1 MATSSVLPVRHVP
14 DAERRARL
22 GVRHLLAPDAQASDP
37 VGVAAALVGLH
48 ATEPA
53 SVHLS
58 CWARTPRLT
67 TADVDRAFYADKT
80 LVRQL
85 SLRTTLFGVEPAL
98 LPALHGSICRRMA
111 ARLRHDLS
119 LIHI

>member
-22 GVRHLLAPDAQASDP
+22 GVRHLLAPHARASDP

-58 CWARTPRLT
+58 CWARTPGLT
-67 TADVDRAFYADKT
+67 TVDVDRAFYADKT

-85 SLRTTLFGVEPAL
+85 PLGRAL
-98 LPALHGSICRRMA
+98 ARARPHHHGRG
-111 ARLRHDLS
+111 
-119 LIHI
+119 